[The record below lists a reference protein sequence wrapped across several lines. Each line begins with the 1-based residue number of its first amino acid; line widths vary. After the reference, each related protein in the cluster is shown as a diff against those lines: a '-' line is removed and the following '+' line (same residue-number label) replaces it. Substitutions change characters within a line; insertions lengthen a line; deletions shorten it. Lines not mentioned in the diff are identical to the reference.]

1 MVSELSGSQGDVF
14 WDLAP
19 TILYSPG
26 SELGCVIYV
35 ANPTDEAKEYLLMS
49 RLSVDGTVVA
59 EEAVKVFGHAW
70 FSVDPGEFIKLLG
83 ALKFD
88 ESDVI
93 MSVMLIERTG
103 EEIADSVS
111 TYLVS
116 PEAASIPGWPGVWPG
131 GPSLASTDMS
141 WLAAM
146 MLLAMAGVMVGTL
159 GEPEEDRRETE
170 TTPSEEVKQ
179 LTAGRNG

>member
-1 MVSELSGSQGDVF
+1 MVSSLSGSQGDVF

-19 TILYSPG
+19 SIVYSPG

-35 ANPTDEAKEYLLMS
+35 ANPTDEAREYLLMS

-70 FSVDPGEFIKLLG
+70 FSVDPGELVKLLG

-88 ESDVI
+88 ESDVT
-93 MSVMLIERTG
+93 MSVMLIERTS
-103 EEIADSVS
+103 EEIADIVS

-116 PEAASIPGWPGVWPG
+116 PETAATPGWPGVWPG
-131 GPSLASTDMS
+131 GPSQVSTDMS

-146 MLLAMAGVMVGTL
+146 MLMAMAGMMVGTL
-159 GEPEEDRRETE
+159 TEPEEDKNKEKLA
-170 TTPSEEVKQ
+170 S
-179 LTAGRNG
+179 GRAV